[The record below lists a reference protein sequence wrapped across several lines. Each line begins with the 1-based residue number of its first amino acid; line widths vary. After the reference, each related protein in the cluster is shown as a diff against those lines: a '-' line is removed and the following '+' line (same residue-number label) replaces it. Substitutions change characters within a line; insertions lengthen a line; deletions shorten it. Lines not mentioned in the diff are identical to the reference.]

1 MIRLTIEAI
10 VRLILLFY
18 LSYYERSLLL
28 SGAAAVGNGRNSKGW
43 ALICINAREKLILL

>member
-1 MIRLTIEAI
+1 MIRLTIEGI

-28 SGAAAVGNGRNSKGW
+28 SGAAAVGNGRKEG
-43 ALICINAREKLILL
+43 LGVDMHKPREKLILL